1 MNVKSYVLM
10 ILLIVVS
17 YTTRAQK
24 EATAYFAG
32 GCFWCVEAI
41 FETVRG
47 VNYAESGYGGGEES
61 NPTYKDVALGL
72 TGHAEVVRVVYDPR
86 VIAFHELLEVF
97 FNAHDPTTKNAQG
110 PDRGT
115 QYRSIVFYQNEQ
127 EKKEAIDFIKKLLDG
142 GTFKRITTEIKEFK
156 KFYKAEDYHQDF
168 EKRNPNNPYVQSV
181 SQPRLRKFKLKSKK
195 YLKP

>member
-1 MNVKSYVLM
+1 M

-47 VNYAESGYGGGEES
+47 VNYAESGYGGGEEI
-61 NPTYKDVALGL
+61 NPTYKYVALGL

-86 VIAFHELLEVF
+86 AIAFHELLEVF